1 MKFARFG
8 STFGILATALLI
20 GTASTTVPAAET
32 ARTAYQTA
40 NLVDFTTGV
49 PVLGAATLIRAE
61 NDLRARI
68 AAGALDPNAAYTIW
82 WVVWNDPR
90 RCNGACGGDDI
101 GIPGNSVF
109 YAAGFLTGTDG
120 TANVSAELSAG
131 RLPNGLDVL
140 VPGGLQPGR
149 GLRAEVHMVIRSH
162 GPALVGSV
170 ASQIGQFDAACV
182 VCVDQQAVV
191 FAPIS

>member
-1 MKFARFG
+1 MKFVRFS
-8 STFGILATALLI
+8 STCGILATALMISL
-20 GTASTTVPAAET
+20 ASTTAPAAET

-40 NLVDFTTGV
+40 NLVDLTTGV

-82 WVVWNDPR
+82 WVVWNDPS
-90 RCNGACGGDDI
+90 RCSGACGGDDI

-109 YAAGFLTGTDG
+109 YAAGFLTGSDG
-120 TANVSAELSAG
+120 TANVSAEVSGG

-140 VPGGLQPGR
+140 VPGGLRPGR
-149 GLRAEVHMVIRSH
+149 GLRAEVHLVIRSH
-162 GPALVGSV
+162 GPAVVGSV
-170 ASQIGQFDAACV
+170 AAQIGQFDAACL